1 MRRGDIVVCALSGD
15 YGKPRPAVI
24 VQSDLFNPTHTSIVV
39 CPITSHLIES
49 PLFRLLLTPNKLTG
63 ITTTSQIMVDKITA
77 IKSEK
82 ITKKIGRLSFNEIL
96 KLDEA
101 LKLWLNLNSY

>member
-1 MRRGDIVVCALSGD
+1 MKRGDIVTCVLSGD

-24 VQSDLFNPTHTSIVV
+24 VQSNLFNPTHPSIVV

-49 PLFRLLLTPNKLTG
+49 PLFRLLLTPNRLTG
-63 ITTTSQIMVDKITA
+63 IITISQIMIDKITA

-82 ITKKIGRLSFNEIL
+82 ITKKIGRLSSNEML
-96 KLDEA
+96 KLDET